1 MKPENIIEKDDDN
14 PSYEEN
20 KFPIY
25 EYYNYSKILAT
36 ALIEKILKL
45 TVSNEKIYINILSDS
60 SFFISEKNK
69 IFNIYLI
76 CGLTIA
82 LNFLKVFYSILLL
95 ELKFLLFHL

>member
-1 MKPENIIEKDDDN
+1 MKPLNIKKDENDLYDEK
-14 PSYEEN
+14 

-36 ALIEKILKL
+36 ELIEKIIKLKIN
-45 TVSNEKIYINILSDS
+45 NEKIYINILSDS

-82 LNFLKVFYSILLL
+82 LNFLKIPYSLILIGDIY
-95 ELKFLLFHL
+95 